1 MGEGH
6 KKIYLKGESVIWEV
20 KRPQT
25 LHRCD
30 LQRVHNPKK
39 NSPLPTKAQSIRQFC
54 FLRERLKS
62 NAGKMSDLIFW
73 VYLRQ
78 GYPI

>member
-1 MGEGH
+1 METVT
-6 KKIYLKGESVIWEV
+6 KRFTLKA
-20 KRPQT
+20 
-25 LHRCD
+25 
-30 LQRVHNPKK
+30 RVSYGKSNDREHDIAVTCNEYITKK
-39 NSPLPTKAQSIRQFC
+39 NSPLPTKAQSIKQFC

-78 GYPI
+78 GYPV